1 MTVEFLDN
9 GYWENE
15 EKTILKCIRLS
26 PIPSGGRKKDV
37 LELRKILPDGRE
49 CDQFKA
55 VIAQWGMDKIDA
67 NTQERKDKKEKEDRE
82 KRAIHEQRKKSHELE
97 QLFNA
102 KLQAFEIDTI
112 KNSTNRELRSRLRRA
127 KNVIEMNA
135 LAALVIGTELGYFK
149 KADEDER
156 TD

>member
-9 GYWENE
+9 GFWENE
-15 EKTILKCIRLS
+15 EKTILKCIRLT
-26 PIPSGGRKKDV
+26 PIKEGGRKKDV
-37 LELRKILPDGRE
+37 LDLRTILPDGSE
-49 CDQFKA
+49 CPQFKQC
-55 VIAQWGMDKIDA
+55 IAQHGIEKIDA
-67 NTQERKDKKEKEDRE
+67 NTQVRKDTKEKEDRE

-135 LAALVIGTELGYFK
+135 LAALVIGSELGYFK
-149 KADEDER
+149 KVDEDER